1 MKLRLKTIL
10 LLLFLSSACQKK
22 ETATTEAF
30 VPEGYWEEYDKEEGE
45 YIRNFYFSTED
56 LKVYYFHKDS
66 VENTISDDV
75 GFYHWDIFNKKLRS
89 PMLSTARIEYS
100 FAGDSTF
107 NIMMYGNTVSE
118 IIKSK
123 HPSFN

>member
-1 MKLRLKTIL
+1 MRLKIIL

-22 ETATTEAF
+22 ETSKTF
-30 VPEGYWEEYDKEEGE
+30 IPEGYWEEYDLEGG

-66 VENTISDDV
+66 TENTMSDDV

-89 PMLSTARIEYS
+89 PILSTAKIEYS
-100 FAGDSTF
+100 FVGDSTF
-107 NIMMYGNTVSE
+107 NIIMQGETVSE
-118 IIKSK
+118 ITKSK